1 MLTFISIIIL
11 IIYKTNFFILEVIMA
26 KSAIEI
32 MCSTKGIKLTN
43 QRRVIAK
50 VLSKA
55 EDHPDAN
62 LVYKRSSKVDSNIS
76 MATVYRTMKLFEDAN
91 IVVVRDFGDG
101 RSRYEIFSNEHHDHL
116 IDIENGDVIE
126 FVNEEIE
133 KLQDNV
139 AKKLGYELTGHRLE
153 LYGKKI
159 KK

>member
-1 MLTFISIIIL
+1 
-11 IIYKTNFFILEVIMA
+11 MA

-32 MCSTKGIKLTN
+32 MCTSKGIKLTH
-43 QRRVIAK
+43 QRRIIAK
-50 VLSKA
+50 VLSKS

-62 LVYKRSSKVDSNIS
+62 LVYKRSSKIDPKIS
-76 MATVYRTMKLFEDAN
+76 MATVYRTMKIFEDTS

-116 IDIENGDVIE
+116 IDTESGAVIE

-133 KLQDNV
+133 KLQHKV
-139 AKKLGYELTGHRLE
+139 AKELGYELTGHRLE

-159 KK
+159 

>member
-1 MLTFISIIIL
+1 
-11 IIYKTNFFILEVIMA
+11 MA

-32 MCSTKGIKLTN
+32 MCASKGIKLTH
-43 QRRVIAK
+43 QRRIIAK

-55 EDHPDAN
+55 DDHPDAN
-62 LVYKRSSKVDSNIS
+62 LVFKRASKVDPNIS
-76 MATVYRTMKLFEDAN
+76 MATVYRTMKLFEDTS

-116 IDIENGDVIE
+116 IDTDSGEVIE
-126 FVNEEIE
+126 FVNDEIE
-133 KLQDNV
+133 ELQHKV

-159 KK
+159 KL

>member
-1 MLTFISIIIL
+1 
-11 IIYKTNFFILEVIMA
+11 MA

-32 MCSTKGIKLTN
+32 MCTSKGIKLTH
-43 QRRVIAK
+43 QRRIIAK

-62 LVYKRSSKVDSNIS
+62 LVYKRSSKIDSKIS
-76 MATVYRTMKLFEDAN
+76 MATVYRTMKIFEDTS

-116 IDIENGDVIE
+116 IDTESGAVIE
-126 FVNEEIE
+126 FVNEKIE
-133 KLQDNV
+133 KLQHQV
-139 AKKLGYELTGHRLE
+139 AKELGYELTGHRLE

-159 KK
+159 